1 MVARTGN
8 TDGAWKIG
16 VLFSQTGLTSVI
28 ERTQL
33 NGVLLGAHEVN
44 EAGGI
49 CGRPI
54 TTVAYDPRSE
64 AQSYGQFAQRLLLEN
79 DVNVIF
85 GCYMSSSRKAVLPI
99 VERYNGLLFYP
110 TLYEGFEYSSN
121 VYYGGAAPNQN
132 SVPLASYLMENYGSR
147 FYFIGCDYI
156 YPRES
161 NRVMRHI
168 VREGRGEV
176 IEERYLPLDAG
187 AAAYD
192 VVIQDVKRRAP
203 DVIFSTVV
211 GDGTAKLYR
220 AYAEAGLDPNTM
232 PIGSLTTSEAE
243 VSAMGARAA
252 AGHITSAPY
261 FSSLDTENN
270 RRFVNA
276 YEQLFGDDSIPI
288 TSCCEAA
295 YSQVK
300 LFANALQRAER
311 MDTEELKK
319 ELSGAEY
326 MAPQGRVKIDSDNNH
341 TYLHARIARVDD
353 QGKFCIEKEVARPIK
368 PDPYLVY
375 PRLNDWSFRLGKP
388 RGGRQA
394 I

>member
-1 MVARTGN
+1 MVARTVK
-8 TDGAWKIG
+8 DDAWKIG

-44 EAGGI
+44 ESGGI

-54 TTVAYDPRSE
+54 ETIAYDPRSE
-64 AQSYGQFAQRLLLEN
+64 AQSYGHLAKQLILEN

-85 GCYMSSSRKAVLPI
+85 GCYMSSSRKAVIPI

-121 VYYGGAAPNQN
+121 VFYGGAAPNQN
-132 SVPLASYLMENYGSR
+132 SVPLASYLMENYGVR
-147 FYFIGCDYI
+147 FYFIGSDYI

-168 VREGRGEV
+168 VREGRGEIV
-176 IEERYLPLDAG
+176 DERYLPLDAG
-187 AAAYD
+187 DAAYEAL
-192 VVIQDVKRRAP
+192 IQDVKRKTP

-220 AYAEAGLDPNTM
+220 AYAEAGLDPKVM

-243 VSAMGARAA
+243 VTAMGAAVA

-261 FSSLDTENN
+261 FAALDTQSN
-270 RRFVNA
+270 RKFVNA
-276 YEQLFGDDSIPI
+276 YQDFFGEESTPI

-300 LFANALQRAER
+300 LFADALRRTER
-311 MDTEELKK
+311 MDADELKK
-319 ELSGAEY
+319 ELSGSEY
-326 MAPQGRVKIDSDNNH
+326 AAPQGLIKIDSDNNH
-341 TYLHARIARVDD
+341 TYLHARIGRVSEE
-353 QGKFCIEKEVARPIK
+353 GMFYIEREVARPIK

-388 RGGRQA
+388 TGGRQA
-394 I
+394 S